1 MGEGPRFDVL
11 GWGAVAVDDLIYVDR
26 HPAPDTKVIVQEE
39 LRQGGGLTAT
49 ALVAV
54 ARLGGRAA
62 YAGVLG
68 DDELSR
74 YTVREL
80 EREGVDC
87 SLVLRRQG
95 AGPIHARVI
104 VDRSTGGRCILANR
118 SRCVERPLEE
128 ITEALIRFGRIL
140 FVDSIAA
147 MSGLYGAKLARALG
161 VPVVADIEHTH
172 EAARALAETVDHLII
187 NQEVAAALTGQGD
200 PAEAVRALA
209 GGGHYTC
216 AVVTAGARGA
226 WYSIRG
232 GPVGHQKAFS
242 VPVVDTTGCGD
253 VFHGTYA
260 LCLARGLPLPEAI
273 CYASA
278 AAALKA
284 TRPGGREG
292 IPTWEALVRFLRA
305 EGLEMAAVLR

>member
-1 MGEGPRFDVL
+1 MGEARFDVL

-26 HPAPDTKVIVQEE
+26 HPAPDTKVIVEEE

-68 DDELSR
+68 EDDLSL
-74 YTVREL
+74 YTLREL

-87 SLVLRRQG
+87 SLVLRRTG

-118 SRCVERPLEE
+118 SRCMERPLEE
-128 ITEALIRFGRIL
+128 ITEGLVLSGRVL

-147 MSGLYGAKLARALG
+147 VSGLYGAELARRLG

-172 EAARALAETVDHLII
+172 EAARSLAEKVDHLII
-187 NQEVAAALTGQGD
+187 NQEVATALTGQAD
-200 PAEAVRALA
+200 PREAVRALA
-209 GGGHYTC
+209 KRGYAC
-216 AVVTAGARGA
+216 VVVTAGAQGA
-226 WYSIRG
+226 WYAVGG
-232 GPVGHQKAFS
+232 GPVQYQRAFS

-260 LCLARGLPLPEAI
+260 LCLARGLPLSEAI
-273 CYASA
+273 RHASA

-284 TRPGGREG
+284 TRPGGRAG
-292 IPTWEALVRFLRA
+292 IPTWEALEQFLQG
-305 EGLEMAAVLR
+305 ESLEMTPVLR

>member
-1 MGEGPRFDVL
+1 MCEPRFDVL

-68 DDELSR
+68 DDDLSL
-74 YTVREL
+74 YTLREL

-87 SLVLRRQG
+87 SLVLRRSG

-118 SRCVERPLEE
+118 QRCVERPPEE
-128 ITEALIRFGRIL
+128 ITEDLVRQTRVL

-147 MSGLYGAKLARALG
+147 VSGLYGAELARGLG
-161 VPVVADIEHTH
+161 IPIVADVEHTN
-172 EAARALAETVDHLII
+172 EAACALAAKVDHLIV
-187 NQEVAAALTGQGD
+187 NQEVAHALTGCSD
-200 PAEAVRALA
+200 PAKAACAL
-209 GGGHYTC
+209 GKRGYRC
-216 AVVTAGARGA
+216 VVVTAGVRGA
-226 WYSIRG
+226 WYATG
-232 GPVGHQKAFS
+232 EGPVRHQEAFT

-253 VFHGTYA
+253 VFHGAYA
-260 LCLARGLPLPEAI
+260 LCLARGLPLEEAI
-273 CYASA
+273 RRASGA
-278 AAALKA
+278 AAIKA

-292 IPTWEALVRFLRA
+292 IPTWQMLEQFLQREAHRPN
-305 EGLEMAAVLR
+305 GLPT